1 MVTLRT
7 LLLAAAVPGTMS
19 CAAAVEPP
27 PVTHTVTME
36 AVSFKPDPLAV
47 KVGDS
52 IVWVNR
58 DPFPHTATA
67 AGTFDSREMPPD
79 ASWTFRAAAPGEI
92 RYVCAFHPTMKG
104 TIVVR

>member
-1 MVTLRT
+1 MRT
-7 LLLAAAVPGTMS
+7 VMLAAAVSGAMS
-19 CAAAVEPP
+19 CAAAVAPP

-36 AVSFKPDPLAV
+36 AVGFKPGSLTV
-47 KVGDS
+47 TIGDS

-67 AGTFDSREMPPD
+67 AGTFDSRAMMPE
-79 ASWTFRAAAPGEI
+79 ASWTFRATAPGEI
-92 RYVCAFHPTMKG
+92 RYACAYHPTMTG